1 MIWYCIVSTIIAA
14 AGISGWLYLYIKGG
28 LLDRLLI
35 RRGLKKRK
43 VNRPPMA
50 ISWERCL
57 KYMNCRADVVFF
69 GDSLTSAGAFHEQFP
84 DVKIVNLG
92 SSGEGLASMLG
103 RVSTVQALSPKKV
116 FLLGG
121 INGLTDH
128 NVPCCLSQY
137 EDLLN
142 ALQEALPETQLYV
155 QSVLPITKVRSR
167 TLCKN
172 TTIQT
177 FNAGIKALAE
187 RHGVT
192 YIDLHGLYFRGGEMD
207 PDCVKDGLHLTPEAY
222 APWYQTLKQHL
233 TF

>member
-1 MIWYCIVSTIIAA
+1 MVWYCIVSTALAVTGIA
-14 AGISGWLYLYIKGG
+14 GWLYLYIKGG

-35 RRGLKKRK
+35 RRGLKIRK
-43 VNRPPMA
+43 VNRSPMA

-57 KYMNCRADVVFF
+57 RYMNCRADVVFF

-84 DVKIVNLG
+84 EVRIVNLG

-103 RVSTVQALSPKKV
+103 RVSTVQSLAPKQV

-128 NVPCCLSQY
+128 NVLMCLSQY

-142 ALQEALPETQLYV
+142 ALKDALPGAEIYA
-155 QSVLPITKVRSR
+155 QSVLPITKARSR

-172 TTIQT
+172 TTIQA
-177 FNAGIKALAE
+177 FNAGIKALAD

-192 YIDLHGLYFRGGEMD
+192 YIDLHCLYFRDGQMD
-207 PDCVKDGLHLTPEAY
+207 PACVKDGLHLTPEAY
-222 APWYQTLKQHL
+222 EPWYQALKQYIS
-233 TF
+233 